1 MTQKRKKEQEQ
12 EERRGDG
19 AACDSTGILNLT
31 SDSESNE
38 EGEEEQQGGRWPEP
52 VLEPLLPALLVLPSY
67 GCLRV
72 LSLVDAGITPR
83 YVQVVQVTLLSMQH

>member
-1 MTQKRKKEQEQ
+1 MTQKKKKEQE
-12 EERRGDG
+12 EERGGDG
-19 AACDSTGILNLT
+19 TACDSTGILNLT

-38 EGEEEQQGGRWPEP
+38 EEEEEEEQDGRWPEL
-52 VLEPLLPALLVLPSY
+52 VLEQLLPTLLVLPSY

-83 YVQVVQVTLLSMQH
+83 YVQVVPVTLLSMQH

>member
-1 MTQKRKKEQEQ
+1 MTQKRKKEQE
-12 EERRGDG
+12 EERGGDG
-19 AACDSTGILNLT
+19 TACDSTGILNLT

-38 EGEEEQQGGRWPEP
+38 EEEEEEQDGRWPEL
-52 VLEPLLPALLVLPSY
+52 VLEQLLPTLLVLPSY

-83 YVQVVQVTLLSMQH
+83 YVQVVPVTLLSMQH